1 MDERT
6 KVLAGAALIV
16 IGAATILLFALPTS
30 LVSVS
35 IPVPLAAIAALVL
48 AAGTLLVGTSEGTV

>member
-6 KVLAGAALIV
+6 KSLAGAALIV
-16 IGAATILLFALPTS
+16 VSAIVILLFALPTS
-30 LVSVS
+30 LLSVSV
-35 IPVPLAAIAALVL
+35 PVPLAAIAALGI

>member
-16 IGAATILLFALPTS
+16 VSAVVILLFALPTS

-35 IPVPLAAIAALVL
+35 IPVSLAALAALVL
-48 AAGTLLVGTSEGTV
+48 AAGTLLVGTSEGAV

>member
-16 IGAATILLFALPTS
+16 VGTVTILLFALPTS

>member
-16 IGAATILLFALPTS
+16 IGAVTILLFALPTS

>member
-6 KVLAGAALIV
+6 KSLAGLALIV
-16 IGAATILLFALPTS
+16 VSAVVILLFALPTS
-30 LVSVS
+30 LLSVSV
-35 IPVPLAAIAALVL
+35 PVPLAAIAALGI